1 MPKISELISFEG
13 TLSNSDVFP
22 VVNSSVTKKMPMSAL
37 RANVLTS
44 GSLSSSML
52 QVDSVTTT
60 KIANGNVT
68 EAKLADGS
76 VTNAKIANASVNNNK
91 VADLTITGG
100 KLVNGTITDAQ
111 LAAGSVTVDKIVDL
125 NVTTNKIANGAIT
138 VAKLDPNAVFPPGTR
153 VLFQQTSAPTGWT
166 KITDYNDRTLRVVNG
181 TASVGG
187 SSGFSSVFASRT
199 PSGSVSISGVTGSV
213 SVTGS
218 VGGTTLTLAQ
228 IPSHTHTQKH
238 GNGLRSAG
246 GDDGNRSG
254 LGSNAG
260 VETFPA
266 GGGEAHNHSWTQTSG
281 SFSGSASG
289 SFSGSA
295 MDFAVAYVDIIIAQ
309 KN

>member
-111 LAAGSVTVDKIVDL
+111 LAAGSVTVDKIADL
-125 NVTTNKIANGAIT
+125 SVITNKIANGAIT

-218 VGGTTLTLAQ
+218 VGDTTLTLAQ

-238 GNGLRSAG
+238 GGGLRSAG

-254 LGSNAG
+254 RGETAG
-260 VETFPA
+260 QETFPA
-266 GGGEAHNHSWTQTSG
+266 GGGGAHNHSWAQTSG

-295 MDFAVAYVDIIIAQ
+295 MDFSVAYVDIIIAQ